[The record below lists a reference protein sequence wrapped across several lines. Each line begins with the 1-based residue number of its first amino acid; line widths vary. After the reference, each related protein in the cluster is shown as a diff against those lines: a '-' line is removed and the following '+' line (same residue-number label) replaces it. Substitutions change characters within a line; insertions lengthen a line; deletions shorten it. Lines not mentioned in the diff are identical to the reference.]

1 MELQSKRVDM
11 VNKKQKFKIL
21 DIGTVSGLMRSGEN
35 IWQSKRDGRQFTPRS
50 GEHFKIYIWQPI
62 RIL

>member
-35 IWQSKRDGRQFTPRS
+35 IW
-50 GEHFKIYIWQPI
+50 
-62 RIL
+62 